1 MSLNIPERFL
11 ATARN
16 DNQNKSFVISN
27 EVRDLSQIEPLWIPA
42 CAGKTVGHEQFT
54 YSSTLLGSTLE
65 FNEDLFR
72 LVAG

>member
-27 EVRDLSQIEPLWIPA
+27 EVRDLSQIEPLLHTGLRRYDRW
-42 CAGKTVGHEQFT
+42 T
-54 YSSTLLGSTLE
+54 
-65 FNEDLFR
+65 
-72 LVAG
+72 